1 MNIDDYIIEVE
12 TEIKNCVN
20 LANYELT
27 FDKKSSET
35 VFISGKLIFRN
46 DSILDF
52 KEFVKINNFGF
63 RKLKYAYNFR
73 TQINFIFRFDNAQ
86 DPRAKKLDSFP
97 HHKHLPNGEIIE
109 SFEMN
114 LKFILDKI
122 ENINL

>member
-1 MNIDDYIIEVE
+1 MSIDDYIIEVE

-46 DSILDF
+46 GSILDF
-52 KEFVKINNFGF
+52 KEFVKINNFDF

-73 TQINFIFRFDNAQ
+73 NQTNLIFRFDNAQ
-86 DPRAKKLDSFP
+86 DSRAKKLNSFP
-97 HHKHLPNGEIIE
+97 HHKHLPNDEIIE
-109 SFEMN
+109 SFEVN
-114 LKFILDKI
+114 LSFILQEI
-122 ENINL
+122 ENKNS